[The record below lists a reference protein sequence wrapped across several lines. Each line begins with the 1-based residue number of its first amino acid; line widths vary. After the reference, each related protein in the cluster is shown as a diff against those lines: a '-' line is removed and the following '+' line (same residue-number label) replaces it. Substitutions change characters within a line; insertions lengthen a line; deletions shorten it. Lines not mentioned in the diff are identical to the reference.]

1 MTFCWQ
7 ALALLALVDGA
18 QLGSKKANWWPSFGG
33 SALPE
38 DVQAL
43 VSSSGDEALPL
54 KAPAVPV
61 PHSPVVRPL
70 RAVSPGAPTAP
81 AAPAVPSMAPVAEY
95 DEVSAPSTAKP
106 SAAQA
111 VLSALIGLKLDPEA
125 PEEAESNEA
134 AAAAPPP
141 APRRV
146 RTVPAAARAL
156 PALLRVSAGN
166 RPDPLA
172 QCLEFARWAKKK
184 KIQGKELT
192 KLFMSTCS
200 AGAGAAPK
208 KYVEM
213 CQGVESVVT
222 VLERQEDW
230 IPAQACD
237 LLLTHFRKRKKTTI
251 GGMWTLS
258 AGVFR
263 SGVFPRGA
271 GRLGYR

>member
-1 MTFCWQ
+1 MWFQ
-7 ALALLALVDGA
+7 DG
-18 QLGSKKANWWPSFGG
+18 W
-33 SALPE
+33 
-38 DVQAL
+38 
-43 VSSSGDEALPL
+43 
-54 KAPAVPV
+54 
-61 PHSPVVRPL
+61 
-70 RAVSPGAPTAP
+70 
-81 AAPAVPSMAPVAEY
+81 
-95 DEVSAPSTAKP
+95 
-106 SAAQA
+106 
-111 VLSALIGLKLDPEA
+111 
-125 PEEAESNEA
+125 A

-222 VLERQEDW
+222 VLERQERVVGRWGGLRPSAIGSAGLGQCPPED
-230 IPAQACD
+230 P
-237 LLLTHFRKRKKTTI
+237 RKPEFAFFGQSNVGKSTMLNFLCNRKKLSTI
-251 GGMWTLS
+251 SKHPGHTKLIHHFLCEKSFYLVDLPGTGDAEGS
-258 AGVFR
+258 Q
-263 SGVFPRGA
+263 
-271 GRLGYR
+271 

>member
-18 QLGSKKANWWPSFGG
+18 QLGSKK
-33 SALPE
+33 
-38 DVQAL
+38 AL

-134 AAAAPPP
+134 
-141 APRRV
+141 
-146 RTVPAAARAL
+146 
-156 PALLRVSAGN
+156 
-166 RPDPLA
+166 
-172 QCLEFARWAKKK
+172 
-184 KIQGKELT
+184 
-192 KLFMSTCS
+192 
-200 AGAGAAPK
+200 
-208 KYVEM
+208 
-213 CQGVESVVT
+213 
-222 VLERQEDW
+222 
-230 IPAQACD
+230 
-237 LLLTHFRKRKKTTI
+237 
-251 GGMWTLS
+251 
-258 AGVFR
+258 
-263 SGVFPRGA
+263 
-271 GRLGYR
+271 